1 MKAIRRVFL
10 SLSPLIAVAGAL
22 SFGDQATPVL
32 LAILAI
38 SILAAVSYRL
48 APSPIT
54 RH

>member
-1 MKAIRRVFL
+1 MKTARRVFL

-22 SFGDQATPVL
+22 SVGDQAAPVL

-48 APSPIT
+48 APSPIR